1 MLHFHYIALKIL
13 FNFFQTRRI
22 KLLARFLK
30 MVHIEIEISVYLD
43 PGENCRKDISKF
55 LP

>member
-1 MLHFHYIALKIL
+1 MLRFHYIALKIL
-13 FNFFQTRRI
+13 FNFIQARRT
-22 KLLARFLK
+22 KFLTRFLK
-30 MVHIEIEISVYLD
+30 TVHIEIEISVYLD